1 MIYLDNAATTLKKPD
16 TVAEAVSV
24 AIKTLGNPGRAA
36 HDISLD
42 ASRVVLETRAL
53 MARLINAESPD
64 RIAFTM
70 NATESLNT
78 AIKGCLK
85 RGDVVITT
93 CLEHNSVLRPLYETV
108 GEENMII
115 LDCDGKGMVYPEDF
129 KEAVHGREVAAVIC
143 THASNVTG
151 NALDIRGIGEV
162 AREIGALFM
171 VDASQSAGE
180 LPVDV
185 QACGVDILC
194 FTGHKALFGPQG
206 TGGIYVR
213 RGVDIKPL
221 KTGGGGSES
230 FLKTHPREMP
240 GALEA
245 GTQNAH
251 GIAGLKAGLE
261 FLLDTGIDNVQKKG
275 HKLLETFID
284 GIKDIPDIRIYG
296 DLSQP
301 LRAPIV
307 SLNLGESDSA
317 IVCFELSSEYGIYTR
332 TGAHCAPLMHEALG
346 TKNQG
351 AVRFSFSYF
360 NTEDEAR
367 TAARALREITK
378 AVWHAARRSCCL
390 NI

>member
-16 TVAEAVSV
+16 TVAEAVSE

-36 HDISLD
+36 HDVSLD

-53 MARLINAESPD
+53 LSRLFNAESPE

-85 RGDVVITT
+85 KGDVVMTT

-115 LDCDGKGMVYPEDF
+115 LDCDDKGMVYPEDF
-129 KEAVHGREVAAVIC
+129 KEAARGREVAAVIC

-151 NALDIRGIGEV
+151 NALDIKEIGAV
-162 AREIGALFM
+162 AREFGALFM

-180 LPVDV
+180 LPIDV
-185 QACGVDILC
+185 LSCGIDILC

-230 FLKTHPREMP
+230 FSKTHPREMP
-240 GALEA
+240 GSLEA

-251 GIAGLKAGLE
+251 GIAGLKAGVE
-261 FLLDTGIDNVQKKG
+261 FLLDTGIENVQKKG
-275 HKLLETFID
+275 HKLVETFLD

-317 IVCFELSSEYGIYTR
+317 MVCFELSSEYGVYTR

-346 TKNQG
+346 TRNQG
-351 AVRFSFSYF
+351 VVRFSFSYF
-360 NTEDEAR
+360 NTEDEAK
-367 TAARALREITK
+367 AAAKALREI
-378 AVWHAARRSCCL
+378 S
-390 NI
+390 N